1 MFQVRT
7 HETRTL
13 SWWHTN
19 RDDIDFSPPYQRK
32 GGLWTPGD
40 KAYLIDSILNG
51 YDIPKV
57 YLADFTISNS
67 RLNAKKKP
75 YSIID
80 GRQRFEA
87 IFDFLDNRLPL
98 NDDFLFDSDP
108 SLFLGGLFYTDL
120 RKNYPKIASKVEQFN
135 LHVMSVMTDEEGKIN
150 DLFVRLNRSRPLTG
164 AEIRNAMPG
173 IVPDLIRNITGH
185 RFFDEWIKF
194 SKNRGQDKNTAA
206 KLLLLEFRCKLVD
219 TKKFQLDRFVDEGV
233 QSETND
239 FCHAANRVMQVLDDM
254 CCTFGKKD
262 TLLSS
267 EGPTTL
273 YYWFIRE
280 HGPQPNFRQFLSTF
294 DKARKVNN
302 ALANKSVDNVDQELL
317 AFNVLNRSTNDQ
329 GSLIKRYQILDKRY
343 SWFNKY
349 GSIGSPP
356 ESREG

>member
-13 SWWHTN
+13 SWWHSN
-19 RDDIDFSPPYQRK
+19 RDEIDFTPPYQRK

-67 RLNAKKKP
+67 GLNTKKKP
-75 YSIID
+75 YAIID
-80 GRQRFEA
+80 GRQRLEA
-87 IFDFLDNRLPL
+87 IFDFLDDRLPL
-98 NDDFLFDSDP
+98 NDDFLFDSEP
-108 SLFLGGLFYTDL
+108 SLLLGGLLYADL
-120 RKNYPKIASKVEQFN
+120 KKNYPKIASKVEQFN

-173 IVPDLIRNITGH
+173 IVPNLIRNIAEH
-185 RFFDEWIKF
+185 RFFGEWIKF

-206 KLLLLEFRCKLVD
+206 KLLLLEFRGKLVD
-219 TKKFQLDRFVDEGV
+219 TKKVHLDRFVDEGV
-233 QSETND
+233 QSENND
-239 FCHAANRVMQVLDDM
+239 FCHSANRVMQVLDDM
-254 CCTFGKKD
+254 CSTFGKKD
-262 TLLSS
+262 PLLSS

-280 HGPQPNFRQFLSTF
+280 RGRQPNFRHFLSLF
-294 DKARKVNN
+294 DKARRDNT
-302 ALANKSVDNVDQELL
+302 ALANKSVERADQELL

-329 GSLIKRYQILDKRY
+329 GSLVKRYQILNNRY

-349 GSIGSPP
+349 GGIRPP
-356 ESREG
+356 PDSK